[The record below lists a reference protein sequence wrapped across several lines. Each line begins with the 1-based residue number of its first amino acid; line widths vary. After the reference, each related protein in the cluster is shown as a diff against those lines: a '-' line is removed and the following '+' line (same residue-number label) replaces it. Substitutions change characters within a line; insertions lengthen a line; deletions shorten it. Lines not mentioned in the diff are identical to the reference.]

1 MKKLFKISLIVFV
14 LSLFS
19 LETEAQQNDMFKQ
32 KKERKRLWRRWK
44 PNREQFN
51 PYLKKTEKKRISSRI
66 ARGTKREM
74 RKQKRTYQ
82 KELKRTRRK
91 KGISDPEPI

>member
-1 MKKLFKISLIVFV
+1 MLVESGIVTQDQ
-14 LSLFS
+14 
-19 LETEAQQNDMFKQ
+19 LEAALDKQ

-44 PNREQFN
+44 PNREQYN
-51 PYLKKTEKKRISSRI
+51 PYIKKSEKKRTSSKI

-74 RKQKRTYQ
+74 RKQKRNYQ

-91 KGISDPEPI
+91 KGISDPEPT